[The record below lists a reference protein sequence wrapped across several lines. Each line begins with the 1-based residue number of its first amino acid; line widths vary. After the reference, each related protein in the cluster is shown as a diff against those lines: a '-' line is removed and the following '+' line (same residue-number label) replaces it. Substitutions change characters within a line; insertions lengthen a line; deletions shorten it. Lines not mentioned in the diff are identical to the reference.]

1 MRIKTV
7 FFAASLALLGAT
19 PALAQ
24 SGQDLF
30 QQALVQ
36 EQAEGNLR
44 SAIVLY
50 GRIVTDFIL
59 DRPLVAQALM
69 RIGRAYDKL
78 GDAAARTAYERIVAE
93 YADQREALRVARER
107 LRVLD
112 PDGRGAVVPPGGDA
126 KFTLLWNPKGVISR
140 ADIDYS
146 PDGSRFVTVGLT
158 DAGNGLFISDASGE
172 VHEVLA
178 GRGLSG
184 FRVPKWSP
192 DGAHIV
198 FEARER
204 ADPSA
209 PWRYGAYITSQDGND
224 PRRISPDSDP
234 RVWTPIWTPSGNVT
248 FIQVGSSLVTVD
260 LNGTTIRTVSRPD
273 CRSTLRCLGI
283 MAYSPDGRWLV
294 FRAGPEQ
301 NDLGYWV
308 IPATGGRARH
318 LVDIEGGFSGLK
330 MTWDNDGDA
339 IYFVGLRGEGSDN
352 VYRLDVDPGT
362 GEAVGEPVAVT
373 SYHGVEVQSPKML
386 ASGGLACLVTNTTD
400 VVQMVDDPSRPTER
414 RTLARGT
421 NPQMSPD
428 GSLVYYVGQGHGRE
442 GIIFEI
448 PSAGGEARR
457 LSVPASDEPPIFS
470 LSPDGTA
477 ISFHTHSGDEISLLV
492 MPVRG
497 GEPRLVARFS
507 DRGLNYV
514 NGHVAQATTP
524 VWSPDGSKLAFA
536 HAGDLFVVEAR
547 GGEPEIIAQLWAWE
561 TYSIRWSPDGSHL
574 AGFALVEGEL
584 DGALAV
590 FVVPSSGGEPRRLT
604 PPEENTYKE
613 GLTWHPDSQ
622 RLSYHT
628 YLPDGSRMAY
638 LDGRPTTVL
647 VDMEGR
653 WDYIGEWTPDGK
665 KFLFWSE
672 GSCQYVSGPCSGRGT
687 MAYDEATGRIT
698 QFTGPAWSSSG
709 SLITVKPSA
718 ASEVDAWASLS
729 AGHPSPW
736 ATRQGTSQIWLI
748 EDFR

>member
-24 SGQDLF
+24 NGQDLF

-158 DAGNGLFISDASGE
+158 DAGNGLFISDASGA

-178 GRGLSG
+178 GRGLSR
-184 FRVPKWSP
+184 FRVPTWSP

-209 PWRYGAYITSQDGND
+209 PWRYGVYLTSQDGND
-224 PRRISPDSDP
+224 LRRISPDSDP
-234 RVWTPIWTPSGNVT
+234 RQFWTPIWTPSGNVT
-248 FIQVGSSLVTVD
+248 FLQGRSVPSINAGSSLVTVD

-273 CRSTLRCLGI
+273 CRSTLRCRGI

-294 FRAGPEQ
+294 FRARSEQ
-301 NDLGYWV
+301 YDGLGYWV

-318 LVDIEGGFSGLK
+318 LVDIEGGLSGLK
-330 MTWDNDGDA
+330 MTWDNDSDA

-373 SYHGVEVQSPKML
+373 SYQGVEVQSPKML
-386 ASGGLACLVTNTTD
+386 ASGGLAYLVTNTTD

-442 GIIFEI
+442 GIFEI

-457 LSVPASDEPPIFS
+457 VTSLVPAHSRYY
-470 LSPDGTA
+470 LSPDGT
-477 ISFHTHSGDEISLLV
+477 EISLHTHGGDETSLLV
-492 MPVRG
+492 VPVRG
-497 GEPRLVARFS
+497 GEPRLVAHFS
-507 DRGLNYV
+507 DYRDGD
-514 NGHVAQATTP
+514 TP
-524 VWSPDGSKLAFA
+524 VWSPDGSKLVFA
-536 HAGDLFVVEAR
+536 YAGDLFVVAAR
-547 GGEPEIIAQLWAWE
+547 GGVPERIARLWMWDTA
-561 TYSIRWSPDGSHL
+561 TIRWSPDGRHI
-574 AGFALVEGEL
+574 AGFAWVEGEPS
-584 DGALAV
+584 DAASV

-604 PPEENTYKE
+604 PPEENTGKE
-613 GLTWHPDSQ
+613 GLTWHPDSE

-647 VDMEGR
+647 VDVEGR

-672 GSCQYVSGPCSGRGT
+672 GSCQYVSGPCSSRGT

-698 QFTGPAWSSSG
+698 QFTGPASSSSG
-709 SLITVKPSA
+709 SLITVMPSA

-729 AGHPSPW
+729 VGHPSPW
-736 ATRQGTSQIWLI
+736 ATRQVTSQIWLI